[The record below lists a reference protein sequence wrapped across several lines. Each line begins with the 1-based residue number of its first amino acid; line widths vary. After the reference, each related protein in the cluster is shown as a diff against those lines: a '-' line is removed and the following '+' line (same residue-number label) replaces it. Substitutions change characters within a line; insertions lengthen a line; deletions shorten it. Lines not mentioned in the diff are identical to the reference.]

1 MAVSQQ
7 IPSKAPNRNFGA
19 DPFQDAPQGREN
31 EEGEREKI
39 PFPKP
44 MDGKTED
51 SKKKRITICSYH
63 PHCSEYGILAL
74 EKHGFFKGW
83 IKIMN
88 RVKKC
93 NKYQH
98 LESCIDYP

>member
-1 MAVSQQ
+1 MSQEMQ
-7 IPSKAPNRNFGA
+7 NSSKNSNLLVQFSLWCIK
-19 DPFQDAPQGREN
+19 
-31 EEGEREKI
+31 KI
-39 PFPKP
+39 YRKYL
-44 MDGKTED
+44 KVWKARKD